1 MRMLWLSAMEM
12 LGESA
17 FVTQN
22 IVIVYIGTGNE
33 DKDTAFLSSPAQHSE
48 VICLYHKKIQ

>member
-22 IVIVYIGTGNE
+22 IVIVYIGTGND